1 MDTESEVAFPT
12 LASAVPA
19 SSAPSNSAW
28 GSSTGPRI
36 KSAIPK
42 APVFTDSFTL
52 SAIDLSNSGKDG
64 KPASLGE
71 VIKQVIAKYKVKVE
85 ASANQKARQ
94 TTFHVKAESQKEL
107 DKAKRSLL
115 ALLSPVV
122 CSTYSI
128 FANEVFINY
137 IRLLLSSMHRRQLLL
152 QSSDPKVRFCVQSL
166 LSHEPNGHPGATLK
180 QIRDQT
186 SVRVDIPRRDPAAL
200 NGNGHA
206 NGTITGK
213 DDDDDDEEPT
223 IPVTLVGPQPLAY
236 EAQALLKQ
244 IISSKTSKSTQRV
257 RDIPAH
263 ILPFILARKA
273 LFLAAAQ
280 GGTVTLALNSAARE
294 ITASGDREAV
304 VSVVESIK
312 QTIETFKTSL
322 TSVKLALPKKQH
334 RLLIGPDADAVMSKS
349 NCAVVVGNAEESG
362 NEVTVWGMSSDLPA
376 GLGAAISQANS
387 QHIQEVALPEPISL
401 SKQLAIYLNRIHYD
415 KIVKGRHPTIDTYLP
430 SLDATSQSL
439 SVDLVGP
446 AEDVGV
452 VVMEFSKLIGD
463 LSGGTMEINVDW
475 LLHRV
480 IIGKNGKK

>member
-1 MDTESEVAFPT
+1 MFDIFYF
-12 LASAVPA
+12 
-19 SSAPSNSAW
+19 
-28 GSSTGPRI
+28 RQ
-36 KSAIPK
+36 
-42 APVFTDSFTL
+42 L
-52 SAIDLSNSGKDG
+52 SI
-64 KPASLGE
+64 
-71 VIKQVIAKYKVKVE
+71 Y
-85 ASANQKARQ
+85 
-94 TTFHVKAESQKEL
+94 
-107 DKAKRSLL
+107 
-115 ALLSPVV
+115 
-122 CSTYSI
+122 
-128 FANEVFINY
+128 NY
-137 IRLLLSSMHRRQLLL
+137 IRLLLLSTHRRQLLL
-152 QSSDPKVRFCVQSL
+152 QSSALKVRSHLQSL
-166 LSHEPNGHPGATLK
+166 LSHEPNGCQGATLK

-200 NGNGHA
+200 NGNGHP
-206 NGTITGK
+206 NGTISGK
-213 DDDDDDEEPT
+213 DDDDEDEEPT

-273 LFLAAAQ
+273 HFLAAAQ

-294 ITASGDREAV
+294 ITASGDREVV

-322 TSVKLALPKKQH
+322 TSVKLSLPKRQH
-334 RLLIGPDADAVMSKS
+334 RLLIGPDADAVMAKS
-349 NCAVVVGNAEESG
+349 NCAVVVGNAEESV
-362 NEVTVWGMSSDLPA
+362 NEVTVWGLSSDLPA
-376 GLGAAISQANS
+376 GLGAAITQANS
-387 QHIQEVALPEPISL
+387 QHIRGVILPEPISL
-401 SKQLAIYLNRIHYD
+401 SKQLATYLKRTQYD
-415 KIVKGRHPTIDTYLP
+415 KIVKSRHPTIDIYLP

-446 AEDVGV
+446 PEDVDV
-452 VVMEFSKLIGD
+452 AVKEFLKFIGD

>member
-1 MDTESEVAFPT
+1 
-12 LASAVPA
+12 
-19 SSAPSNSAW
+19 
-28 GSSTGPRI
+28 
-36 KSAIPK
+36 
-42 APVFTDSFTL
+42 
-52 SAIDLSNSGKDG
+52 
-64 KPASLGE
+64 
-71 VIKQVIAKYKVKVE
+71 
-85 ASANQKARQ
+85 
-94 TTFHVKAESQKEL
+94 
-107 DKAKRSLL
+107 
-115 ALLSPVV
+115 
-122 CSTYSI
+122 
-128 FANEVFINY
+128 
-137 IRLLLSSMHRRQLLL
+137 MHRRQLLL
-152 QSSDPKVRFCVQSL
+152 QSSDLKVRSHLQSL
-166 LSHEPNGHPGATLK
+166 LSHEPNRRPGATLK

-280 GGTVTLALNSAARE
+280 GGTVTLALNSARE

-322 TSVKLALPKKQH
+322 TSVKLSLPKRQH
-334 RLLIGPDADAVMSKS
+334 RLLTGPDADALMAKS

-362 NEVTVWGMSSDLPA
+362 NEVTVWGLSSDLPA

-387 QHIQEVALPEPISL
+387 QHIQEVTLPEPISL
-401 SKQLAIYLNRIHYD
+401 SKQLATYLQRIQYD
-415 KIVKGRHPTIDTYLP
+415 KIVKGRHPTIGIYLP
-430 SLDATSQSL
+430 SPDATSQSL

-452 VVMEFSKLIGD
+452 VVKEVSKLIGD